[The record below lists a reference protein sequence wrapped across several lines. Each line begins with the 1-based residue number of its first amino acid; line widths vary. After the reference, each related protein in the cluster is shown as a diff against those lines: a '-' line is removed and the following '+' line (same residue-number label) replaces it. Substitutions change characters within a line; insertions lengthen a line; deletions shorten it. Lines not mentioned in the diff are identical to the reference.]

1 MSDELLETLLPAMN
15 VAVFRRADDGSFSP
29 VAPSPPWFS
38 RLADVTFPFLGHI
51 LDEANAFW
59 RSGALEWREYGP
71 VAETDADGGEFH
83 YRVRALT
90 AGDGS
95 HFLIFELDR
104 GSDRMRDT
112 LQTARDQ
119 ALARE
124 QEQARQRRL
133 LGEIEH
139 RIADMQHLLSHVTS
153 KAPGN
158 LERGLI
164 EALNAK
170 CQAVLDSVD
179 SLTPRHHPARKDS

>member
-1 MSDELLETLLPAMN
+1 MSDELLQTLLPAMN

-59 RSGALEWREYGP
+59 CSGALGSREYGP
-71 VAETDADGGEFH
+71 VAETNADGGEFH
-83 YRVRALT
+83 YRIQALT
-90 AGDGS
+90 AGDGT

-104 GSDRMRDT
+104 GSDRIRDT

-124 QEQARQRRL
+124 QAQTRQRQVL
-133 LGEIEH
+133 VEIEQ
-139 RIADMQHLLSHVTS
+139 RIAEMQHLLGRVSS
-153 KAPGN
+153 KAPGST
-158 LERGLI
+158 ERGLI

-170 CQAVLDSVD
+170 CRAVLENVD
-179 SLTPRHHPARKDS
+179 SLAPGDHPARKDS

>member
-1 MSDELLETLLPAMN
+1 MSDELLKTLLPAMN

-71 VAETDADGGEFH
+71 VAETDAGGGEFH

-112 LQTARDQ
+112 LQIAREE
-119 ALARE
+119 ALVRE
-124 QEQARQRRL
+124 QEQARQRRI
-133 LGEIEH
+133 LGEIEQ
-139 RIADMQHLLSHVTS
+139 RIAEMQHLLSHVSS
-153 KAPGN
+153 KSPGSAA
-158 LERGLI
+158 RGLVD
-164 EALNAK
+164 ALNAK

-179 SLTPRHHPARKDS
+179 SLSPRHHSARRDS